1 MRSQIKTNKIRFGM
15 ATSFALVTVVTTFAG
30 GFVPPVQ
37 AQYGGNNFNP
47 MQSMLDVEKT
57 RFDLDKKIADAIAA
71 GRLTA
76 AEAAP
81 FKQELIRLKNAEDG
95 YKANGR
101 FSFFQKARL
110 TLELDALSTNIEKG
124 MHERTAIGLTD
135 VDGRQLDIQNRLNDA
150 VTAGRLT
157 GMEAAEF
164 RRTLNSI
171 NGKEA
176 AYKAAGALT
185 STQTLEL
192 ALELDRLS
200 SAFET
205 QLKARTGGDMDFTA
219 KGKELLTRINDL
231 TTAGRLNAADA
242 ENYRQELTRIG
253 TRNTQMTASGRVLS
267 TEDQLSLALDLERL
281 NSKLE
286 RFTAISNNPGGATGG
301 AGPGINDMQ
310 RQISERLIT
319 GQASGKL
326 DAQEL
331 AMLKQEFDRITGLEA
346 TFRADGMLS
355 DTETLTLADDL
366 GRLNKRLERSL
377 IATSNPNGSGSSGNS
392 NSLADRENRLQT
404 QLDSARTN
412 QRITEEVYAQ
422 MRNQLDRV
430 SANERLFR
438 ADGLLTDSETLSL
451 ANDLDQVHTQLR
463 RSMTALP
470 DVNAKKSALAKR
482 IEDGLASGRLTPAQA
497 DDFRADLS
505 RAAELE
511 AAMRS
516 GNGQITDQQVVAIT
530 REYDSVTAKLD
541 RAIAPLPNINRR
553 QSELSKKL
561 NDAEASGSLS
571 SNQIADLRR
580 ELDRVSAVEASFRA
594 SENSLTDWES
604 MSVSRDLD
612 KFESDMTR
620 LLAAAPVA
628 PPISSSSVPFDTKG
642 HWAESYVGQLTQRGI
657 IGGFP
662 DGSFKPDDGI
672 TRAQFAAIAVK
683 ALSLPAASGPANFAD
698 VSSSYWAN
706 RAIAAVSQAGL
717 VTGFP
722 DGSFKPEDKIT
733 RAQALVILAK
743 ALPGNV
749 SAGDTAIL
757 NSYGDGSSVPAWAA
771 PSVAKA
777 AKAHILVSYPDPSQI
792 KPNVNAT
799 RADVAALTYQTLN
812 NLGKNL
818 PQIRVGIEPQ

>member
-1 MRSQIKTNKIRFGM
+1 MRSQTKTNKTRFGL
-15 ATSFALVTVVTTFAG
+15 ATSLALLTVVTTLAVG
-30 GFVPPVQ
+30 LAPAAQ
-37 AQYGGNNFNP
+37 AQNGGNNFNP
-47 MQSMLDVEKT
+47 MQSMLDVEK
-57 RFDLDKKIADAIAA
+57 RRSDLDKKIADAIAA

-95 YKANGR
+95 YKAGGR

-110 TLELDALSTNIEKG
+110 TLELDALSSNIEKG

-135 VDGRQLDIQNRLNDA
+135 VDGRQLDIQTRLTEA

-157 GMEAAEF
+157 AMEAAEF
-164 RRTLNSI
+164 RRTLNRI
-171 NGKEA
+171 NEKEA
-176 AYKAAGALT
+176 SYKAAGALT

-231 TTAGRLNAADA
+231 STAGRLNAADA

-267 TEDQLSLALDLERL
+267 TEDQLSLALDMERL

-286 RFTAISNNPGGATGG
+286 RFTAISNNQGGATGG
-301 AGPGINDMQ
+301 ANPGINDMQ

-319 GQASGKL
+319 GQSSGKL

-331 AMLKQEFDRITGLEA
+331 SMLKQEFDRITGLEA
-346 TFRADGMLS
+346 TYRADGMLS

-377 IATSNPNGSGSSGNS
+377 IATSNPNGPGGRGNN
-392 NSLADRENRLQT
+392 NSLSDRQNRLQT
-404 QLDSARTN
+404 QLDAARSS
-412 QRITEEVYAQ
+412 QRISEEVYAQ

-438 ADGLLTDSETLSL
+438 ADGLLTDAETLSL
-451 ANDLDQVHTQLR
+451 ANDLDQVNTQLR
-463 RSMTALP
+463 QSMRAVP
-470 DVNAKKSALAKR
+470 EVSAR
-482 IEDGLASGRLTPAQA
+482 
-497 DDFRADLS
+497 
-505 RAAELE
+505 
-511 AAMRS
+511 
-516 GNGQITDQQVVAIT
+516 
-530 REYDSVTAKLD
+530 LD
-541 RAIAPLPNINRR
+541 RNDEGRPNRNRR
-553 QSELSKKL
+553 QSRSSEQP
-561 NDAEASGSLS
+561 NDAEA
-571 SNQIADLRR
+571 
-580 ELDRVSAVEASFRA
+580 
-594 SENSLTDWES
+594 
-604 MSVSRDLD
+604 
-612 KFESDMTR
+612 
-620 LLAAAPVA
+620 P
-628 PPISSSSVPFDTKG
+628 PPISSASVPFDTKG

-683 ALSLPAASGPANFAD
+683 ALSLPAASGPASFAD
-698 VSSSYWAN
+698 VSGSYWAN
-706 RAIAAVSQAGL
+706 RAIASVSQAGL

-749 SAGDTAIL
+749 SAGDTSIL
-757 NSYGDGSSVPAWAA
+757 NSYGDGASVPAWAA

-818 PQIRVGIEPQ
+818 PQIRIGIEPQ